1 LQRNV
6 KFKTI
11 KKIVIIL
18 FINLLLTSCSPNDDI
33 VKEEGVNRGFIEM
46 EYNGEKL
53 SFGKN
58 AYNGWLLNDQKDTIA
73 RLYTARITKDE
84 QNFYDIRLFAY
95 ISKEKQL
102 NALEMEFNQMVNG
115 EGWTYQ
121 YTTEE
126 NTMVYK
132 NTEFD
137 GLSLKSNFE
146 GYLFYHPTEDKKPVH
161 LTNGKIN
168 IFLKRL
174 EIDWSQW

>member
-1 LQRNV
+1 M
-6 KFKTI
+6 KKTF
-11 KKIVIIL
+11 IIL
-18 FINLLLTSCSPNDDI
+18 FISLLITSCSTNDDI
-33 VKEEGVNRGFIEM
+33 VQEQQDRGFIEM

-73 RLYTARITKDE
+73 RFYTARITKDAK
-84 QNFYDIRLFAY
+84 NFYDIRLFAY
-95 ISKEKQL
+95 LSKENKL
-102 NALEMEFNQMVNG
+102 NGLEMEFTPMVNG

-126 NTMVYK
+126 NPMVYK

-137 GLSLKSNFE
+137 GVSLKSNFE
-146 GYLFYHPTEDKKPVH
+146 GYLFYHPTEDKNPVH

-168 IFLKRL
+168 IPIKGL